1 MTGSPRSWSERLHRL
16 RYSVR
21 GKLLAVVVATTVIA
35 VLVSGVAMLSHDMTV
50 YRRSWTSD
58 LSTQANILALSTAP
72 ALLFNDRDTA
82 ARNLSALQA
91 RPEVQVAAIY
101 NRNGT
106 LYANYVRA
114 GAKPPPAKLDHL
126 TFGSRIAGESIQ
138 LIQPILHKGE
148 WLGTISLIARY
159 DVQGRINAYFGIF
172 GLVIALSV
180 LVALALSAVLQRVIT
195 NPLDAMA
202 DVARQVV
209 EKEDYTPRAQPSK
222 DIEIG
227 VVVAAFNRMLDE
239 VQHRTR
245 ALKQTQEALREADRR
260 KDEFLATLAHELRN
274 PLAPIRHAVKLLELP
289 AANERQRQWGRDVIA
304 RQVQR
309 MALLLDD
316 LLEVSRITRGRL
328 ELKKTH
334 VDLPSLVAAA
344 VETAR
349 PLMEAKQH
357 QLETVLPNE
366 PIELE
371 VDPLRISQAL
381 SNLLTNSAKY
391 TDVGGR
397 ISLTATLDEARQL
410 VISVTDTG
418 IGLSPQAIP
427 RLFEMFSQVESP
439 VDRAEGGLGIGLALV
454 KGLVE
459 LHGGT
464 VEAYSAGLGHGSRF
478 TIHLPASA
486 VSRRKL
492 TPAVVDGTAS
502 GVQPGHR
509 PRILLADDNRD
520 AVESLALVLQMAGY
534 EVYPTHSGLQA
545 LDVGAR
551 VRPDVFI
558 LDIGMPEISGYE
570 LASRIRR
577 QPWGRDALLIA
588 LTGWGQRED
597 KERSRG
603 AGFDHH
609 LTKPVDPDQLERLL
623 QDFSSAPAAR
633 PAGTDRA
640 RSGPTRPGSSPL

>member
-1 MTGSPRSWSERLHRL
+1 MMSWMRSWSERLRRL

-21 GKLLAVVVATTVIA
+21 GKLVAVVVATTIIA
-35 VLVSGVAMLSHDMTV
+35 VLVAGVAMLSHDLTV
-50 YRRSWTSD
+50 YRRSWVSD
-58 LSTQANILALSTAP
+58 LSTQANILALSTTP
-72 ALLFNDRDTA
+72 ALLFDDRDTA
-82 ARNLSALQA
+82 TRNLNALQV

-101 NRNGT
+101 NRSGA
-106 LYANYVRA
+106 LYARYVRD
-114 GAKPPPAKLDHL
+114 GANPPPRQLSHP
-126 TFGSRIAGESIQ
+126 TFGPRIAGERIQ
-138 LIQPILHKGE
+138 LIQPIMQKGE
-148 WLGTISLIARY
+148 WLGTISLNARY

-172 GLVIALSV
+172 GFVIVLSV
-180 LVALALSAVLQRVIT
+180 LVSLVLSAVLQRVIT
-195 NPLDAMA
+195 DPLDAMA

-209 EKEDYTPRAQPSK
+209 EREDYTPRAEPSK

-227 VVVAAFNRMLDE
+227 LVVAAFNRMLDE
-239 VQHRTR
+239 VQHRTI

-289 AANERQRQWGRDVIA
+289 AADERQRQWGRDVIA

-328 ELKKTH
+328 ELKKTQ
-334 VDLPSLVAAA
+334 VDLPSLIAAA

-349 PLMEAKQH
+349 PLMESKQH
-357 QLETVLPNE
+357 RLETRLPAE
-366 PIELE
+366 PVRLQ

-381 SNLLTNSAKY
+381 SNLLTNAAKY

-397 ISLTATLDEARQL
+397 IALTAALDDEHQL
-410 VISVTDTG
+410 AISVADSG

-427 RLFEMFSQVESP
+427 RLFEMFSQVASP

-459 LHGGT
+459 MHGGT
-464 VEAYSAGLGHGSRF
+464 VEAYSAGLGCGSRF
-478 TIHLPASA
+478 TIRLPAS
-486 VSRRKL
+486 
-492 TPAVVDGTAS
+492 VVLKTNIAATAS
-502 GVQPGHR
+502 GEAQPVPHAGHR
-509 PRILLADDNRD
+509 SRILLADDNRD
-520 AVESLALVLQMAGY
+520 AVDMLALVLKMAGY
-534 EVYPTHSGLQA
+534 EVYATHSGHEA

-551 VRPDVFI
+551 VRPEVFI

-577 QPWGRDALLIA
+577 QTWGRDALLIA

-597 KERSRG
+597 KERSRE

-623 QDFSSAPAAR
+623 RDIAPFPTDR
-633 PAGTDRA
+633 LRGTDRG
-640 RSGPTRPGSSPL
+640 RTGPSRPGPSPL

>member
-1 MTGSPRSWSERLHRL
+1 MSARIPTWGERLRRL

-21 GKLLAVVVATTVIA
+21 GKLIAVVVATTIIA
-35 VLVSGVAMLSHDMTV
+35 VLVAGVAMLSHDLTV
-50 YRRSWTSD
+50 YRKSWLSD

-82 ARNLSALQA
+82 TRNLSALQA
-91 RPEVQVAAIY
+91 RPAVLVAALY
-101 NRNGT
+101 NRNGA
-106 LYANYVRA
+106 LYAHYVRP
-114 GAKPPPAKLDHL
+114 GATMPPASL
-126 TFGSRIAGESIQ
+126 TRPAFGAHIEGERIQ
-138 LIQPILHKGE
+138 LVQPIMRKGE
-148 WLGTISLIARY
+148 WLGTIYLSARY

-172 GLVIALSV
+172 GLVILLSV
-180 LVALALSAVLQRVIT
+180 LVALVLSAVLQRVIT
-195 NPLDAMA
+195 DPLDAMA
-202 DVARQVV
+202 NVARQVV

-222 DIEIG
+222 DVEIG

-239 VQHRTR
+239 VQHRTL
-245 ALKQTQEALREADRR
+245 ALQQSQDALREADRR

-289 AANERQRQWGRDVIA
+289 NVDERQRQWGRDVIA

-328 ELKKTH
+328 ELKQSH
-334 VDLPSLVAAA
+334 VDLPSVVAAA

-349 PLMEAKQH
+349 PLVESKQH
-357 QLETVLPNE
+357 QLEIVLPRE
-366 PIELE
+366 PVELD

-381 SNLLTNSAKY
+381 SNLLTNAAKY

-397 ISLTATLDEARQL
+397 ITLTAELDLPRGLAIT
-410 VISVTDTG
+410 VADTG
-418 IGLSPQAIP
+418 IGVTPQNIP

-464 VEAYSAGLGHGSRF
+464 VEAYSGGLGHGSRF
-478 TIHLPASA
+478 TIRLPASA
-486 VSRRKL
+486 FSKRQVGD
-492 TPAVVDGTAS
+492 PASTIEQA
-502 GVQPGHR
+502 PLPRHR
-509 PRILLADDNRD
+509 SRILLADDNRD
-520 AVESLALVLQMAGY
+520 AVDSLALVLNMAGY
-534 EVYPTHSGLQA
+534 DVYPTHSGVEA
-545 LDVGAR
+545 LEVGAR
-551 VRPDVFI
+551 VQPEVFI

-570 LASRIRR
+570 LAGRIRQ

-588 LTGWGQRED
+588 LTGWGQQED

-609 LTKPVDPDQLERLL
+609 LTKPVDPDQLDSLL
-623 QDFSSAPAAR
+623 R
-633 PAGTDRA
+633 RGTVRTRAG
-640 RSGPTRPGSSPL
+640 PSPV